1 MTRTLFVVSASLP
14 HGLPDEGSDGPKK
27 DYAAIARRLGAD
39 LLDWSAARRTLLLR
53 LLCSVLGLAV
63 VQAWLAFQR
72 RHDYDVL
79 LTDGEHIGIPLALLL
94 KVARSR
100 TVHVTIGHRLS
111 TPKKRFFFR
120 TLRVQTHLNAVVLHS
135 RYQHDFALDQL
146 NFSPKQL
153 ALLPYQVDPDFWR
166 PMPAVEEQ
174 MIASAGLEYRDYPTL
189 FEAVDGL
196 DVKLVV
202 AAASHWSKRKNTALG
217 TTRPANVKVA
227 SYNYFE
233 LRDLFARAAIIV
245 VPVDD
250 VDFQAGVTT
259 ILEAMAM
266 GKPVIVTHT
275 YGQTDVIED
284 RRSVT
289 RGTEERARPVS
300 LLRDVA
306 EEEDIPIDPNGFY
319 VPPKDPGAL
328 QRAITFLLE
337 HPEDRV
343 RLGQAG
349 RRAVERLMTVD
360 QFAERI
366 ARVID
371 LVTPPPG
378 GRPSLTAVPT
388 PSHGTPMAPATTA
401 TPAQTVEL
409 ERAAR

>member
-1 MTRTLFVVSASLP
+1 MKTRTLFVVSASLP
-14 HGLPDEGSDGPKK
+14 NGLPAESDGPKK
-27 DYAAIARRLGAD
+27 DYAAITRRLDAD

-53 LLCSVLGLAV
+53 LVCSAIGLAV
-63 VQAWLAFQR
+63 VQAWLAFCR
-72 RHDYDVL
+72 RHEYDVI
-79 LTDGEHIGIPLALLL
+79 LTDGEHIGIPLALML
-94 KVARSR
+94 KLVRSR

-111 TPKKRFFFR
+111 TPKKRFFFCW
-120 TLRVQTHLNAVVLHS
+120 LRVQTHLNAVVLHS

-146 NFSPKQL
+146 GFSPNQL

-166 PMPAVEEQ
+166 PMPATEERLV
-174 MIASAGLEYRDYPTL
+174 ASAGLEYRDYPTL
-189 FEAVDGL
+189 FAAMDGL
-196 DVKLVV
+196 DATLVV
-202 AAASHWSKRKNTALG
+202 AAASHWSRRRNTALG
-217 TTRPANVKVA
+217 VNRPANVKVA
-227 SYNYFE
+227 SYNYHQ
-233 LRDLFARAAIIV
+233 LRELFARAAVIA

-250 VDFQAGVTT
+250 VDFQAGITT

-289 RGTEERARPVS
+289 RGAEERARPVS

-306 EEEDIPIDPNGFY
+306 EEADIPIEPNGFY

-337 HPEDRV
+337 NPEHRA
-343 RLGQAG
+343 RLGTAG

-366 ARVID
+366 ARVIE
-371 LVTPPPG
+371 LVSQPADD
-378 GRPSLTAVPT
+378 RPSLTTAA
-388 PSHGTPMAPATTA
+388 APAPIKTTEPQHIA
-401 TPAQTVEL
+401 P
-409 ERAAR
+409 

>member
-1 MTRTLFVVSASLP
+1 MKTRTLFVVSASLP
-14 HGLPDEGSDGPKK
+14 HGLPSETDGPKK
-27 DYAAIARRLGAD
+27 DYAAITRRIGAD
-39 LLDWSAARRTLLLR
+39 LLDWSVARRTLLLR
-53 LLCSVLGLAV
+53 LVCSLLGLAV
-63 VQAWLAFQR
+63 VQAWLAFKQR
-72 RHDYDVL
+72 HRYDVL

-94 KVARSR
+94 KLTRSR

-111 TPKKRFFFR
+111 TPKKRAFFCW
-120 TLRVQTHLNAVVLHS
+120 LRVQTHLNAVVLHS
-135 RYQHDFALDQL
+135 RYQYDFALDQL
-146 NFSPKQL
+146 GFSPNQL

-166 PMPAVEEQ
+166 PMEATEERLV
-174 MIASAGLEYRDYPTL
+174 ASAGLEYRDYPTL
-189 FEAVDGL
+189 FEAMDGVDG
-196 DVKLVV
+196 KLVV

-217 TTRPANVKVA
+217 ASRPANVEVA
-227 SYNYFE
+227 SYNYHQ
-233 LRDLFARAAIIV
+233 LRDLFARAAIIA

-250 VDFQAGVTT
+250 VDFQAGITT

-289 RGTEERARPVS
+289 RGAEERARPVS

-306 EEEDIPIDPNGFY
+306 EEADVPIEPNGFY

-328 QRAITFLLE
+328 QRAIVFLLE
-337 HPEDRV
+337 NPDHRA
-343 RLGQAG
+343 RLGAAG

-371 LVTPPPG
+371 LVTAAPG
-378 GRPSLTAVPT
+378 GRS
-388 PSHGTPMAPATTA
+388 PATTVGA
-401 TPAQTVEL
+401 PAP
-409 ERAAR
+409 ARTAEPQGVGR